1 MSTADTRPAAYVLV
15 ETGMHAGARLELRE
29 ARTWYTAGGAI
40 DTDYWLADADLVDAK
55 VHLALMDGGVRVR
68 LSEGPALVIG
78 AASVEIGGD
87 AALDAP
93 MLWGGVTF
101 RAVVMPDVPE
111 PVHQVP
117 PPDAGRADAGRA
129 TVVKAMSALRG
140 LLKSRRV
147 MASVLATIALVIP
160 AGLAISLIGP
170 IFERQHARELQ
181 REAQVAQEDPRVR
194 YAQARAAAQRLG
206 DLIGTQTVS
215 VTALDGKTLAVFGMN
230 VPLAR
235 KDAVRSAVSQ
245 FEGEYAVRDN
255 IVYQPENAARAVQL
269 VALPEGIDLVQ
280 YGAQGY
286 LRGSDGRLYLA
297 GGLLPNGMQVDL
309 IREGEV
315 LLSRGTEHAVI
326 RAADLNH

>member
-1 MSTADTRPAAYVLV
+1 MSTADTRPVAYVLV

-40 DTDYWLADADLVDAK
+40 DTDYWLADADLADAK
-55 VHLALMDGGVRVR
+55 VHLALMDGSVRVR

-78 AASVEIGGD
+78 AASVEVGTE
-87 AALDAP
+87 AAIDDS

-101 RAVVMPDVPE
+101 RAVVMPEVPA
-111 PVHQVP
+111 PVHQAP
-117 PPDAGRADAGRA
+117 PPDAGGAKM
-129 TVVKAMSALRG
+129 VKVMSALRG
-140 LLKSRRV
+140 LLKSRRL

-160 AGLAISLIGP
+160 AALAISLIGP

-181 REAQVAQEDPRVR
+181 REALSAQEDPNVR

-206 DLIGTQTVS
+206 DLIGIQTVS
-215 VTALDGKTLAVFGMN
+215 VTAVDGKTLAVFGMN
-230 VPLAR
+230 VPPSR
-235 KDAVRSAVSQ
+235 KDAVSTAISQ
-245 FEGEYAVRDN
+245 FESEFTVRDN
-255 IVYQPENAARAVQL
+255 IVYQPENVVRAVQL

-280 YGAQGY
+280 YGPQGY

-297 GGLLPNGMQVDL
+297 GGMLPNGMQVDL